1 MFGTSE
7 KPRGGSRPN
16 WWGTPSSD
24 GGPVRTSAKSLECD
38 IQFQEEMMRKNS
50 KWTGLPTMVMALGL
64 VAWTVSDVKADPTI
78 TYDTSG
84 AVGTTGITD
93 SIGNPTN
100 SNIISFV
107 PITTTSTPP
116 NSDNSFTSPSN
127 FSLGYFQLGQ
137 QDPGVSTTYSHTP
150 FNVTLH
156 FDSVNGQT
164 PVPDPNG
171 TPITITGELNG
182 TATGSDVSNVKAT
195 FNPPTNATSTGSQIT
210 TTPTEITDTF
220 QTGSFSN
227 TMTVPTSNFL
237 LVPSSSNFG
246 RTTLEAN
253 LTSTR
258 SNPPPSSDGSTGG
271 STSPSGG
278 QTVPEPT
285 SIVLF
290 AAAIAGLALHR
301 YRARRAA

>member
-1 MFGTSE
+1 
-7 KPRGGSRPN
+7 
-16 WWGTPSSD
+16 
-24 GGPVRTSAKSLECD
+24 
-38 IQFQEEMMRKNS
+38 MRKNS
-50 KWTGLPTMVMALGL
+50 KWTGLPTMAMALGL

-84 AVGTTGITD
+84 AVGTSGVTG
-93 SIGNPTN
+93 
-100 SNIISFV
+100 SNVISFI

-210 TTPTEITDTF
+210 TTPTQITDTF

-237 LVPSSSNFG
+237 LVPSTSNFG

-253 LTSTR
+253 LTSTP
-258 SNPPPSSDGSTGG
+258 SNPPPSSGG
-271 STSPSGG
+271 STTPSSPPPSSGG
-278 QTVPEPT
+278 STTPSSGQEVPEPT
-285 SIVLF
+285 SIALF